1 MSREHARQVSRSTN
15 LPKKGSWAQIA
26 AGRVI
31 LHDDIA
37 PDDSRRQTVQGI
49 EGHPEL
55 RSGMPAN
62 QDADTRA
69 AEIQDL
75 EDELLALTTELERM
89 KVANK
94 ERQCAH
100 WKLTEASSQLA
111 ERERTI
117 RSREYELDEIST
129 TEAEWCAEFLA
140 LTKHIADGGSVEDIS
155 SVIEV
160 DEWDMPGW

>member
-15 LPKKGSWAQIA
+15 LPKKGSWAQVA
-26 AGRVI
+26 AGQVI
-31 LHDDIA
+31 LQRPFRDA
-37 PDDSRRQTVQGI
+37 NLSRRQTVQGI
-49 EGHPEL
+49 EGH
-55 RSGMPAN
+55 
-62 QDADTRA
+62 QDVDTRA

-100 WKLTEASSQLA
+100 GKLTEASSQLA

-155 SVIEV
+155 SVIVV